1 MNHKFQISLI
11 ESILSMHDMS
21 SDIDKIQN
29 FLESQ
34 IKKMPDFMKAG
45 ILFIGFSFNVLTIFV
60 KFKFFTNLELSSKI
74 HSILIFKSLPFFK
87 IFFRFFES
95 IIILKALELKC

>member
-1 MNHKFQISLI
+1 MNQKLQISLI

-29 FLESQ
+29 FLDSQ
-34 IKKMPDFMKAG
+34 IKKMPDFMRTG
-45 ILFIGFSFNVLTIFV
+45 ILFIGHAFNLLTIFI
-60 KFKFFTNLELSSKI
+60 KFRLFINLELRGKI
-74 HSILIFKSLPFFK
+74 QSITIFKSLPLFK

-95 IIILKALELKC
+95 IIILKAIELKC

>member
-1 MNHKFQISLI
+1 MNQKFQISLI

-34 IKKMPDFMKAG
+34 IKKNA
-45 ILFIGFSFNVLTIFV
+45 
-60 KFKFFTNLELSSKI
+60 
-74 HSILIFKSLPFFK
+74 
-87 IFFRFFES
+87 
-95 IIILKALELKC
+95 